1 MRPTRS
7 ALVAQQQWQAG
18 HPAASARR
26 PYPTPAAPALPRW
39 RLCLAV
45 ALAALPA
52 VVPLL
57 AAL

>member
-7 ALVAQQQWQAG
+7 AYAVQLQWQAG
-18 HPAASARR
+18 HPAASACR
-26 PYPTPAAPALPRW
+26 PTLPRW

>member
-7 ALVAQQQWQAG
+7 AY
-18 HPAASARR
+18 PAASARR
-26 PYPTPAAPALPRW
+26 PYPTPAAPTLPRW

>member
-7 ALVAQQQWQAG
+7 ALVAQQHWQAG

-26 PYPTPAAPALPRW
+26 PYPTPAALPRW

-45 ALAALPA
+45 VLAALPA

>member
-7 ALVAQQQWQAG
+7 AYAVQLQWQAG
-18 HPAASARR
+18 NPAASARR
-26 PYPTPAAPALPRW
+26 PYPQPRRTLPRW